1 MKRLLM
7 VLVAVLTV
15 APSMYVSGEE
25 TDTPLNQDYAPLKKD
40 PPIYPNISQYEGLTG
55 WCIVEYVVTASGS
68 VEDPFPESCNPIG
81 LFEGASLSAAKDFR
95 YQPRITDGAA
105 VDVAGVQNKFSFV
118 LGSKMG
124 AMAKSQKK
132 QPLEA
137 PQTYRFSLIK
147 KRHVARLD
155 KFIDKKDWSGL
166 KDYAVDLS
174 PNNFRMLYFAGYA
187 DLMMGNKSSAY
198 DFIEQFIFHEGKA
211 PPFEYVTF
219 NALQLLVMHY
229 YNTQDYEKLL
239 TLDQHA
245 DVWAFRLIDK
255 KAVNRMVLMIADAYG
270 IQGDVGTSNKKF
282 KQIVDRA
289 RLNSGEEDPFVEI
302 AQSALAQ

>member
-1 MKRLLM
+1 MRRFIAIVALI
-7 VLVAVLTV
+7 LVSAVSSADDRTLV
-15 APSMYVSGEE
+15 
-25 TDTPLNQDYAPLKKD
+25 LNQDYAPLKKD
-40 PPIYPNISQYEGLTG
+40 PPIYPNISQYEGLAG

-95 YQPRITDGAA
+95 YQPRITDGVA
-105 VDVAGVQNKFSFV
+105 VDVAGVQNKFTFV
-118 LGSKMG
+118 LGSKVS
-124 AMAKSQKK
+124 AMAQSQKK

-174 PNNFRMLYFAGYA
+174 PNNFRLLYFAGYA

-198 DFIEQFIFHEGKA
+198 DFIEQFIFHEGAA

-239 TLDQHA
+239 TLDQHV

-270 IQGDVGTSNKKF
+270 IQGNVSTSNKKF

-302 AQSALAQ
+302 AQSALVQ

>member
-1 MKRLLM
+1 MLTTIIALI
-7 VLVAVLTV
+7 LVSAFSSADDETV
-15 APSMYVSGEE
+15 V
-25 TDTPLNQDYAPLKKD
+25 LNQDYAPLKKD

-95 YQPRITDGAA
+95 YQPRITDGVA
-105 VDVAGVQNKFSFV
+105 VDVAGVQNKFTFV
-118 LGSKMG
+118 LGSKMS
-124 AMAKSQKK
+124 AMAQSQKK
-132 QPLEA
+132 QRLEA

-198 DFIEQFIFHEGKA
+198 DFIEQFIFHEGAA

-239 TLDQHA
+239 TLDQHV

-270 IQGDVGTSNKKF
+270 IQGNVSTSNKKF

-289 RLNSGEEDPFVEI
+289 RLNSGEKDPFVEI

>member
-1 MKRLLM
+1 MHIMRRFITIVALI
-7 VLVAVLTV
+7 LVSAFSSADDRTV
-15 APSMYVSGEE
+15 V
-25 TDTPLNQDYAPLKKD
+25 LNQDYAPLKKD

-95 YQPRITDGAA
+95 YQPRITDGVA
-105 VDVAGVQNKFSFV
+105 VDVAGVQNKFTFV
-118 LGSKMG
+118 LGSKMS
-124 AMAKSQKK
+124 ALAQSQKK

-174 PNNFRMLYFAGYA
+174 PNNFRLLYFAGYA
-187 DLMMGNKSSAY
+187 DLMMGNKSRAY
-198 DFIEQFIFHEGKA
+198 DFIEQFIFHEGAA

-239 TLDQHA
+239 TLDQHV

-270 IQGDVGTSNKKF
+270 IQGNVSTSNKKF

-302 AQSALAQ
+302 AQSALVQ